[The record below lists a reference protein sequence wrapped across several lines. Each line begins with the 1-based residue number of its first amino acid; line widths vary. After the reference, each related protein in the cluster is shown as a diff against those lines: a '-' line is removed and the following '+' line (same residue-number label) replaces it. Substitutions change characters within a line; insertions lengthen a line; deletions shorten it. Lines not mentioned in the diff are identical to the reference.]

1 MNLDKL
7 GQQAL
12 LKLSEIDLEIAQI
25 RHEITKSMDSNELK
39 ELSEE
44 LTQTAATL
52 IEARTKFENLE
63 LAVKRSEEDLRLV
76 SERLNR
82 DRERLNQTSS
92 PKDAIGIQSEID
104 TLLTRKET
112 LENAELDL
120 LAQLEIAESELD
132 TITSHRRSISERLE
146 QTQAEIQSK
155 VDELKARGRKL
166 SADREIVQ
174 AKISSEVLEK
184 YSKLAARQIAVAQI
198 QDRACTACR
207 MTLTVGAIDALS
219 SLPEEQLGSCPECQ
233 AIVVR

>member
-1 MNLDKL
+1 MNLDNL

-25 RHEITKSMDSNELK
+25 RHEITISMDSNELK

-76 SERLNR
+76 SERLSR

-104 TLLTRKET
+104 TLLTRRET

-120 LAQLEIAESELD
+120 LAQLEVAEAELD
-132 TITSHRRSISERLE
+132 NITSHRKAISERLE
-146 QTQAEIQSK
+146 QTQSEIQSK
-155 VDELKARGRKL
+155 VDELKSRGRKL

-174 AKISSEVLEK
+174 SKISAEVLEK

-219 SLPEEQLGSCPECQ
+219 SLPEDRLGTCPECQ
-233 AIVVR
+233 ALVVR